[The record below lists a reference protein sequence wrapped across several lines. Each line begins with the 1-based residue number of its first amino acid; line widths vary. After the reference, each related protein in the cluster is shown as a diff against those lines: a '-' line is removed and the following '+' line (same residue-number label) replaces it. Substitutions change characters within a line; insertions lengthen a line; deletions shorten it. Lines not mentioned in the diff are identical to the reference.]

1 MENKIEHTQMC
12 KRCGKKI
19 RKFKT
24 KFDWKHRK
32 MHKKCWKDWLIY
44 SDLETRLSGLSGK
57 YHVLHNEE

>member
-1 MENKIEHTQMC
+1 MENTIEHTQMC

-24 KFDWKHRK
+24 KFDWRGRR

-44 SDLETRLSGLSGK
+44 SALETRLSALSGK
-57 YHVLHNEE
+57 FHVLRNEE